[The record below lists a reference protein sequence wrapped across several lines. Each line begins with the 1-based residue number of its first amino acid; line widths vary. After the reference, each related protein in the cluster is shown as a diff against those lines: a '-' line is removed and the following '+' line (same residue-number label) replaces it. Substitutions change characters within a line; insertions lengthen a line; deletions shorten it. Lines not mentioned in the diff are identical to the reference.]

1 MLAGDV
7 QAERGEL
14 LVAAE
19 VLWTPSDDDEV
30 MNRQDMFLDYP
41 ELMDL

>member
-1 MLAGDV
+1 LAGDV

-14 LVAAE
+14 LIAAE
-19 VLWTPSDDDEV
+19 VLWTPSEPDEV
-30 MNRQDMFLDYP
+30 VLRQDMFLDYP

>member
-1 MLAGDV
+1 MAGDV

-30 MNRQDMFLDYP
+30 MTRRDMFLDYP
-41 ELMDL
+41 ELMDV

>member
-1 MLAGDV
+1 VLAGDV